1 MSFWS
6 VLAPAA
12 TIGATAFGGPMAGM
26 AVGGLTGAMAGREKH
41 QQQMEQQKRT
51 SQAAADA
58 QRVSWATRDGKG
70 FVPEI
75 QWAQGTEAGN
85 IVGGGTSG
93 AMMGGMFGSA
103 MDSDG
108 GSVNWQ
114 DLFGSKSPK
123 TLGAARGGGNYAM
136 PSF

>member
-6 VLAPAA
+6 VVSPIA
-12 TIGATAFGGPMAGM
+12 TIGATAMGGPMAGM

-51 SQAAADA
+51 AQAAADA

-70 FVPEI
+70 FVPDI

-93 AMMGGMFGSA
+93 AMMGGMFGQA
-103 MDSDG
+103 AG
-108 GSVNWQ
+108 GEGGVNWQ
-114 DLFGSKSPK
+114 DLFGSKGPK
-123 TLGAARGGGNYAM
+123 TLGTARAGGNYAM